1 MAHNKA
7 CFTYIADSASH
18 IMRTILCTRTI
29 LCMVLGNRKPRGGG
43 GLYIYIYI
51 YRLAGGAIDFP
62 IAKPIAQAPIY
73 PLA

>member
-1 MAHNKA
+1 
-7 CFTYIADSASH
+7 
-18 IMRTILCTRTI
+18 
-29 LCMVLGNRKPRGGG
+29 MVLGNRKPRGGG
-43 GLYIYIYI
+43 GLYIYIYIYIYI

>member
-1 MAHNKA
+1 
-7 CFTYIADSASH
+7 
-18 IMRTILCTRTI
+18 
-29 LCMVLGNRKPRGGG
+29 MVLGNRKPRGGG